1 MSKNLEYKELARAFR
16 ETSTISFSLVF
27 FPIIL
32 LLIGVFLDK
41 KFSTTPLFIIIAI
54 VLGVTLTVYQAIKLG
69 RNIKVKK

>member
-1 MSKNLEYKELARAFR
+1 MPKNLEYKELAKAFQQ
-16 ETSTISFSLVF
+16 TSTISFSLVL
-27 FPIIL
+27 FPIVL

-54 VLGVTLTVYQAIKLG
+54 VLGVTLAVYQAIRLG